1 MTGVTGPISV
11 CSLVVTPN
19 LDLCTS
25 ENALEAFRM
34 DGNYQSEQECRN
46 QMTRLVPTLQELIT
60 TEDCIKIVCEQKRD

>member
-25 ENALEAFRM
+25 KNALEVFRIG
-34 DGNYQSEQECRN
+34 GNYQSEQEC
-46 QMTRLVPTLQELIT
+46 Q
-60 TEDCIKIVCEQKRD
+60 D